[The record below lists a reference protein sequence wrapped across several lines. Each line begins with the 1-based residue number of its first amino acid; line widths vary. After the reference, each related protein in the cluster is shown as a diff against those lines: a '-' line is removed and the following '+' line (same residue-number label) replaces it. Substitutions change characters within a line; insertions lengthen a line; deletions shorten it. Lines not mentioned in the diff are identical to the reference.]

1 MAGEWTEEARVV
13 APELLELLERWQES
27 YWSLS
32 RPDLCMSLGCSDR
45 VLRAAVA
52 ELRKAGELIVVAP
65 EGGYRIARSEVEV
78 SRFVAALRERITSLE
93 AVIGTMEQVAGERFG
108 EGTGQLELGITRI
121 AGQ

>member
-1 MAGEWTEEARVV
+1 MASEWTEEARTI

-52 ELRKAGELIVVAP
+52 ELRKAGHLVVVAP
-65 EGGYRIARSEVEV
+65 EGGYRIARNPVEV
-78 SRFVAALRERITSLE
+78 SRFVDALRQRIESLE
-93 AVIGTMEQVAGERFG
+93 AVIGTMERVAGERFG
-108 EGTGQLELGITRI
+108 EAGQLGLGV
-121 AGQ
+121 

>member
-1 MAGEWTEEARVV
+1 MAGEWTEEARAV

-52 ELRKAGELIVVAP
+52 ELRRGGHLVVVAP
-65 EGGYRIARSEVEV
+65 EGGYRLARSEVEV
-78 SRFVAALRERITSLE
+78 SRFVATLRERITSLE
-93 AVIGTMEQVAGERFG
+93 AVIGTMERVARERFG
-108 EGTGQLELGITRI
+108 EKAQLELRV
-121 AGQ
+121 